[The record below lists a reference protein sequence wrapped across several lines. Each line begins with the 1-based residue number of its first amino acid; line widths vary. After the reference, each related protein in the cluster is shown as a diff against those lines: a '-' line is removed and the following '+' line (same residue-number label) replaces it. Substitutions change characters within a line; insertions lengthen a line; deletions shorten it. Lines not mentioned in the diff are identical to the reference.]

1 VNYPLLAKSLNIYNS
16 NGALRLFEKKMY
28 NLAASFDSQ
37 LSPVAPFLFYL
48 VIGII
53 IFVETGLLIGFF
65 LPGDSLLFSAGLV
78 VSAREDINIVFLILV
93 IFMAAF
99 VGDQVGYVIGR
110 KLGRPYLERKNS
122 PRMQKMLARSE
133 RFYERYGWWSV
144 VIARYIPWVRTFVPP
159 IAGTVRMNYYKF
171 LSANALGA
179 FLWGVG
185 ITLAGFY
192 SGSISWVKDI
202 SYFLAA
208 FFITGSIVSA
218 LINYRR
224 DRRD

>member
-1 VNYPLLAKSLNIYNS
+1 LI
-16 NGALRLFEKKMY
+16 
-28 NLAASFDSQ
+28 
-37 LSPVAPFLFYL
+37 
-48 VIGII
+48 
-53 IFVETGLLIGFF
+53 ETGLLLGFF

-78 VSAREDINIVFLILV
+78 TAARDDINIVFLILI
-93 IFMAAF
+93 IFLAAF
-99 VGDQVGYVIGR
+99 IGDQVGYVIGR
-110 KLGRPYLERKNS
+110 KVGRPYLEKHKS
-122 PRMQKMLARSE
+122 KRMQSMLARSE

-159 IAGTVRMNYYKF
+159 IAGTVKMNYYKF

-185 ITLAGFY
+185 ITLAGYY

-202 SYFLAA
+202 SYALAA
-208 FFITGSIVSA
+208 FFISGSLISA
-218 LINYRR
+218 FINYRR

>member
-1 VNYPLLAKSLNIYNS
+1 
-16 NGALRLFEKKMY
+16 MY
-28 NLAASFDSQ
+28 NLASSFDSQ

-65 LPGDSLLFSAGLV
+65 LHGDSLLFSAGLV
-78 VSAREDINIVFLILV
+78 ASVRDDINIVFLILV

-110 KLGRPYLERKNS
+110 KLGRPYLERKNT
-122 PRMQKMLARSE
+122 PRMQKMLAKSE

-171 LSANALGA
+171 L
-179 FLWGVG
+179 
-185 ITLAGFY
+185 
-192 SGSISWVKDI
+192 
-202 SYFLAA
+202 
-208 FFITGSIVSA
+208 
-218 LINYRR
+218 
-224 DRRD
+224 